1 MRNDFE
7 SNYLMHWGLKKG
19 AQRAKHKYIAR
30 IELPN
35 GKYRYFYT
43 LAEYAAYLKDS
54 AKNKLKELNKNKEK
68 ILADKINKGVKKIE
82 KEYNKLDRD
91 NKWMTNDYNYDKK
104 VAQIKN
110 TKEWKDIVRRKDPE
124 YVYKDKNGKTVYDID
139 SYMVNKKHP
148 VLDAMNDIVSGRN
161 VSINKVEKESAIAG
175 AADYG
180 KTYVT
185 MAAIGT
191 KFLLEKFK
199 FSQGSYKEEKQEAI
213 NYYNENKD
221 NITKQ
226 AATASAMLSDENTRQ
241 LVTNGEKYVNQ
252 ALKEYGN
259 NQTIQNVAS
268 IKNNVSQ
275 EDYEQIKRDYE
286 EMQRELERLKKE
298 KA

>member
-7 SNYLMHWGLKKG
+7 SNYLAHWGLKKG
-19 AQRAKHKYIAR
+19 AQKENHKYVAR

-43 LAEYAAYLKDS
+43 LSEYAAYMKDS
-54 AKNKLKELNKNKEK
+54 AKAKLKNFNKNKEK
-68 ILADKINKGVKKIE
+68 IIADKINKGVKKIE
-82 KEYNKLDRD
+82 KEYNKLDKD

-124 YVYKDKNGKTVYDID
+124 YVYKNKNGETVYDID

-199 FSQGSYKEEKQEAI
+199 FSQGSYKDEKQQAI
-213 NYYNENKD
+213 DYYNENKE

-226 AATASAMLSDENTRQ
+226 AATASAMLTDENTRQ
-241 LVTNGEKYVNQ
+241 LVSTGEKYVNQ
-252 ALKEYGN
+252 ALKDYGN
-259 NQTIQNVAS
+259 SQTIQNVGS
-268 IKNNVSQ
+268 LKDNVSK
-275 EDYEQIKRDYE
+275 EDYEQIKKDYE
-286 EMQRELERLKKE
+286 AMQRELEKLKKE
-298 KA
+298 KT